1 MNFNENDMFGAALI
15 GFDMIDGPFL
25 KWEKQFDKNAD
36 FINID
41 DFALNFYL
49 SFRAGNTEKTPRAIV
64 YDNFSIFAFPRNLE
78 LCCLFM
84 KPKGIKTNIERLNKI
99 ANRIIVDME
108 DDEDDKKEITE
119 DSNENTREEIK
130 RLIINLLNDTEMST
144 PELRRYFKLNN
155 SEIWQLMSDLED
167 SQKIKRTRK
176 KGRAQLW
183 TAK

>member
-1 MNFNENDMFGAALI
+1 MFGAALI

-64 YDNFSIFAFPRNLE
+64 YDNFSIFAYPRDLE

-84 KPKGIKTNIERLNKI
+84 KPKGIQTNIKRLNKI
-99 ANRIIVDME
+99 ASRIIVDME
-108 DDEDDKKEITE
+108 DENGNQESKESKSNMLDESKDNSE
-119 DSNENTREEIK
+119 EEIK
-130 RLIINLLNDTEMST
+130 RLIVNLLNDTEMST

-155 SEIWQLMSDLED
+155 SEIWQLMYDLED
-167 SQKIKRTRK
+167 DGTIQRTKK